1 MHDIFL
7 FKIIATSFRLYAGS
21 IARAIV
27 IHKLLLGH
35 LPISIIDKGLLE
47 LVRIGLGSPGPRA
60 QLRHGA
66 ATKRRPRARA
76 RWLVG
81 GWVLAPQRKKK
92 HVAATAAA
100 HAVFLRTSTTPQPP
114 PARARGGFRLRRPCP
129 CGGGRCSCRESDAN
143 ASRSQ
148 SGRQPPRHAS
158 RPRALGPAPGRC
170 RARTPRL
177 SPVAAITLFRR
188 PSRAALP
195 TRTRRLESG
204 PRTTRGILIPP
215 ERGRGAPELAGAA
228 TPRFI
233 GFDHWER
240 GAGSGGRQTSSLA
253 RERDEQAT
261 VAGAKFLPSC
271 VGAHLC
277 GTRNLWVQKGRKEN
291 WLRRC
296 TNKSLRADYLHR
308 VNIWI
313 GELGATN

>member
-100 HAVFLRTSTTPQPP
+100 HAVFLRTSTTLTAA
-114 PARARGGFRLRRPCP
+114 ARARAWGLPPAPTLSVRWRQVQP
-129 CGGGRCSCRESDAN
+129 CSCRESDAD

-148 SGRQPPRHAS
+148 SGRQPPRHAT
-158 RPRALGPAPGRC
+158 PRAHALSARPPGGAV
-170 RARTPRL
+170 RARLACRL
-177 SPVAAITLFRR
+177 HNCIFY
-188 PSRAALP
+188 
-195 TRTRRLESG
+195 
-204 PRTTRGILIPP
+204 
-215 ERGRGAPELAGAA
+215 
-228 TPRFI
+228 
-233 GFDHWER
+233 D
-240 GAGSGGRQTSSLA
+240 
-253 RERDEQAT
+253 
-261 VAGAKFLPSC
+261 
-271 VGAHLC
+271 
-277 GTRNLWVQKGRKEN
+277 
-291 WLRRC
+291 
-296 TNKSLRADYLHR
+296 
-308 VNIWI
+308 
-313 GELGATN
+313 